1 LAFSPD
7 GKLLAVGVATGI
19 SIYDTATMREAHP
32 FKRTK
37 AAVPGLA
44 FSSDGQRLVSAGAS
58 DPAVKVW
65 DVEGE
70 KPVLELRHLSNPNA
84 LVAISPDDR
93 LIASSGKDQTIK
105 LWDAATR
112 DEVGTLRGHKGYVW
126 KVVFSPDGRYL
137 ASASWD
143 STVKIWDVAA
153 RAEVCTLHGHAGNVW
168 SVAFS
173 PDGKRLASASGY
185 AGHGEVKVWDASLW
199 ENKSPRG

>member
-1 LAFSPD
+1 
-7 GKLLAVGVATGI
+7 
-19 SIYDTATMREAHP
+19 DTATMKVAHP

-44 FSSDGQRLVSAGAS
+44 FSSDSRRLVSAGAS

-70 KPVLELRHLSNPNA
+70 KPVHVLEHLSNPNA
-84 LVAISPDDR
+84 LVAISR
-93 LIASSGKDQTIK
+93 HGLIASSGKDRTIK
-105 LWDAATR
+105 LWDAEGK
-112 DEVGTLRGHKGYVW
+112 EVGTLQGHTGYVW
-126 KVVFSPDGRYL
+126 KVAFSPDGRYL

-153 RAEVCTLHGHAGNVW
+153 RAEVRTLRGHAGNVW

-185 AGHGEVKVWDASLW
+185 AGHGEVKVWDATLW
-199 ENKSPRG
+199 DNKAS